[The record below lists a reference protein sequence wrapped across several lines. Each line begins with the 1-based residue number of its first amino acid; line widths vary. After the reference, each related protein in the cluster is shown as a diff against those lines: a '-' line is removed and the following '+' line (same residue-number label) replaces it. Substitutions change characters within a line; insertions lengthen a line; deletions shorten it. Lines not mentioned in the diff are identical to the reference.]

1 MNKKRIILFIIVVIV
16 IGILISTLYS
26 NFRRTDMIAQ
36 LQGDL
41 YYLKR
46 NDNLKTELWKSKA
59 DLSDPI
65 LLASNNDE
73 TNANIISF
81 QLADDG
87 QIKYIAMHN
96 GKWTVRSLDSV
107 SDKEPKV
114 SAENLDEKSMLLK
127 TNFYNYNLNDTNSI
141 GRLFSENGNIMLE
154 KPTGKIE
161 ELLHYNG
168 IYDAKFSSGFGSP
181 KWSPDEKY
189 ITFVY
194 NGYRTPFTSIFA
206 SMILGILNLDDHNTQ
221 TYIMEYGSK
230 RYYKY
235 LKGSSVIWD

>member
-16 IGILISTLYS
+16 IGTLINTLYS
-26 NFRRTDMIAQ
+26 NFGRADMIAQ
-36 LQGDL
+36 LKGDL

-46 NDNLKTELWKSKA
+46 NDNLQTELWKSKA
-59 DLSDPI
+59 DLSVPI

-87 QIKYIAMHN
+87 QIKYIAMDD
-96 GKWTVRSLDSV
+96 GKWTVWTLDSV
-107 SDKEPKV
+107 FDTEPKV
-114 SAENLDEKSMLLK
+114 SGEDLDEKDAILK
-127 TNFYNYNLNDTNSI
+127 TSLYHSNLNNSNSI
-141 GRLFSENGNIMLE
+141 GRLFSESGDILLE
-154 KPTGKIE
+154 KPSGEVE
-161 ELLHYNG
+161 ELLSYNG
-168 IYDAKFSSGFGSP
+168 IYDAKFSSGFGIP
-181 KWSPDEKY
+181 QWSPDGKY

-194 NGYRTPFTSIFA
+194 NGYRTPFTSIFG
-206 SMILGILNLDDHNTQ
+206 SMFLGILNLDDHNTQ

-235 LKGSSVIWD
+235 LKGSSVIWK